1 MNYVAIIPARGGSK
15 RLPGKNIREFASFP
29 LIYYS
34 IKYALNCSRISK
46 VYVST
51 DDDEIAQIAI
61 KYGAEVIFRPEILAT
76 DTATTTSVLEHV
88 IIEIQKKDIKPNGIV
103 TLQVT
108 NPLRTKELIED
119 GLDLFEKEYDALDSV
134 VSVSINKH
142 KLGEI
147 DNDYFVPTLYKREQ
161 RSQDIKKYY
170 YENGMLYISKTSVI
184 LEQGSIFGDRV
195 KPLITNSLFS
205 SIDIDTL
212 DDFQLGE
219 LIFEKYKKTFNY

>member
-119 GLDLFEKEYDALDSV
+119 GLDLFEKEYDTLDSV
-134 VSVSINKH
+134 VSVSLNKH

>member
-15 RLPGKNIREFASFP
+15 RLPGKNILEFASFP

-119 GLDLFEKEYDALDSV
+119 GLDLFEKEYDTLDSV
-134 VSVSINKH
+134 VSVSLNKH

-147 DNDYFVPTLYKREQ
+147 DNDYFFPTLYKREQ

>member
-61 KYGAEVIFRPEILAT
+61 RFGAEVIFRPEILAT

-119 GLDLFEKEYDALDSV
+119 GLDLFEKEYDTLDSV
-134 VSVSINKH
+134 VSVSLNKH

-147 DNDYFVPTLYKREQ
+147 ENDYFVPTLYKREQ

-170 YENGMLYISKTSVI
+170 YDKKNIYSIKCLNETVIISPY
-184 LEQGSIFGDRV
+184 L
-195 KPLITNSLFS
+195 
-205 SIDIDTL
+205 
-212 DDFQLGE
+212 
-219 LIFEKYKKTFNY
+219 